1 MEKTK
6 VSTTANEITF
16 EAESSTQKSKIEHL
30 FSKNDYGE
38 NGFVKDLNADMYRCI
53 AYLYNNTS
61 GMLDHELES
70 WNILDKTGMIHD
82 SNVLNRELAQLTQSL
97 MDAGVESLMS
107 IDAEPS
113 VEDPEHM
120 VLKFNF
126 ATGSFVL
133 DSVLQNLT

>member
-82 SNVLNRELAQLTQSL
+82 SNVLNRELAQLTQTL
-97 MDAGVESLMS
+97 MDAGIESLMS

-113 VEDPEHM
+113 VEDPDHM

-126 ATGSFVL
+126 TTGSFVL

>member
-82 SNVLNRELAQLTQSL
+82 SNVLNRELAQLTQAL

-126 ATGSFVL
+126 TTGSFVL

>member
-82 SNVLNRELAQLTQSL
+82 SNVLNRELAQLTQVL

-126 ATGSFVL
+126 TTGSFVL

>member
-6 VSTTANEITF
+6 ISTTTNDITF
-16 EAESSTQKSKIEHL
+16 EVENSVQKSKVEHL

-38 NGFVKDLNADMYRCI
+38 SGFVKDLNADMYRCI

-82 SNVLNRELAQLTQSL
+82 NTVLNRELANLTRIL
-97 MDAGVESLMS
+97 IDAGIDSLMS

-113 VEDPEHM
+113 VENPEHM

-126 ATGSFVL
+126 TAGSFVL

>member
-82 SNVLNRELAQLTQSL
+82 TNVLNRELAQLTQVL

-126 ATGSFVL
+126 TTGSFVL

>member
-6 VSTTANEITF
+6 VSTTANDITF
-16 EAESSTQKSKIEHL
+16 EVESRTHKSTIEHL

-82 SNVLNRELAQLTQSL
+82 TTVLHRELAQLTQTL
-97 MDAGVESLMS
+97 MDAGVDSLMS
-107 IDAEPS
+107 IEAEPS

-126 ATGSFVL
+126 TTGSFVL

>member
-6 VSTTANEITF
+6 VSTTAKEITF

-82 SNVLNRELAQLTQSL
+82 ANVLNRELAQLTQVL

-126 ATGSFVL
+126 TTGSFVL

>member
-6 VSTTANEITF
+6 VSTTANDITF
-16 EAESSTQKSKIEHL
+16 EAESSTQKSAIEHL

-38 NGFVKDLNADMYRCI
+38 NGFVKDINADMYRCI

-82 SNVLNRELAQLTQSL
+82 TTVLNRELAQLTQTL
-97 MDAGVESLMS
+97 MDAGVDSLMS

>member
-6 VSTTANEITF
+6 VSTTANDITF
-16 EAESSTQKSKIEHL
+16 EAESSTQKSAIEHL

-82 SNVLNRELAQLTQSL
+82 TTVLNRELAQLTQAL

-126 ATGSFVL
+126 TTGSFVL

>member
-6 VSTTANEITF
+6 VSTTANDITF
-16 EAESSTQKSKIEHL
+16 EAESSTQKSAIEHL

-82 SNVLNRELAQLTQSL
+82 SNVLNRELAQLTQVL

-126 ATGSFVL
+126 TTGSFVL

>member
-6 VSTTANEITF
+6 VSTTANDITF
-16 EAESSTQKSKIEHL
+16 EVESRTQKSTIEHL

-82 SNVLNRELAQLTQSL
+82 NTVLNRELANLTRIL
-97 MDAGVESLMS
+97 IDAGIDSLMS

-126 ATGSFVL
+126 ASGSFVL

>member
-82 SNVLNRELAQLTQSL
+82 SNVLNRELAQLTQAL

-107 IDAEPS
+107 IEAEPS

-126 ATGSFVL
+126 TTGSFVL

>member
-6 VSTTANEITF
+6 VSTTANDITF
-16 EAESSTQKSKIEHL
+16 EAESSTQKSAIEHL

-82 SNVLNRELAQLTQSL
+82 TTVLNRELAQLTQTL
-97 MDAGVESLMS
+97 MDAGVDSLMS
-107 IDAEPS
+107 IEAEPS

>member
-6 VSTTANEITF
+6 VSTTANDITF
-16 EAESSTQKSKIEHL
+16 EAESSTQKSAIEHL

-82 SNVLNRELAQLTQSL
+82 TTVLNRELAQLTQTL
-97 MDAGVESLMS
+97 MDAGVDSLMS
-107 IDAEPS
+107 IEAEPS

-126 ATGSFVL
+126 TTGSFVL

>member
-6 VSTTANEITF
+6 VSTTANDITF

-82 SNVLNRELAQLTQSL
+82 SNVLNRELAQLTQVL
-97 MDAGVESLMS
+97 MDAGVES
-107 IDAEPS
+107 
-113 VEDPEHM
+113 V
-120 VLKFNF
+120 
-126 ATGSFVL
+126 
-133 DSVLQNLT
+133 

>member
-6 VSTTANEITF
+6 VSTTANDITF
-16 EAESSTQKSKIEHL
+16 EAESSTQKSAIEHL

-82 SNVLNRELAQLTQSL
+82 TTVLNRELAQLTQTL
-97 MDAGVESLMS
+97 MDAGVDSLMS
-107 IDAEPS
+107 IEAEPS

-126 ATGSFVL
+126 AAGSFVL
-133 DSVLQNLT
+133 DSLSLIHI